1 MISPSQPRA
10 TQPRR
15 WRSLALG
22 ASVTLA
28 AASPA
33 LADLQRPAP
42 ISLAMPDARLWLAMP
57 DASLWLAE
65 GGEAGEAGALAAAG
79 SAATYLAEIA
89 LVEGHMI
96 AARDL
101 YAKGQTGLAVDLSR
115 HPEAEGMLTAVRTG
129 LAAHEAADF
138 SPAIATF
145 TATMAKGAPLA
156 EVEAALAAVSVGVAA
171 AGAGEQAAL
180 RSRFDAAVLLL
191 KAAAGEYSGS
201 IAGGKVTD
209 EMAYHEAHAFVA
221 LARRTMTELAA
232 QPLTATAA
240 PRALQA
246 MQAAD
251 DAFGDMTKP
260 ELAARDPAILF
271 GVAARVELIAS
282 SVR

>member
-1 MISPSQPRA
+1 MTSPSHPRA

-42 ISLAMPDARLWLAMP
+42 ISLAMPGLWPAMP
-57 DASLWLAE
+57 DARLWLAE
-65 GGEAGEAGALAAAG
+65 GGEAGEAGALAATG
-79 SAATYLAEIA
+79 SAAAYLAEIA
-89 LVEGHMI
+89 LVEGHMV

-101 YAKGQTGLAVDLSR
+101 YAKGEAGLALDLSR
-115 HPEAEGMLTAVRTG
+115 LPEAEGMLAAVRTG
-129 LAAHEAADF
+129 LAAHDAADF
-138 SPAIATF
+138 SPAIAAF

-156 EVEAALAAVSVGVAA
+156 EVEAALAVVSVGIAA
-171 AGAGEQAAL
+171 AGAGEQAGL

-260 ELAARDPAILF
+260 ELAVRDPAILF

>member
-1 MISPSQPRA
+1 MTSHAPPRATPPRA

-42 ISLAMPDARLWLAMP
+42 ISLAMPDARLWLA
-57 DASLWLAE
+57 E
-65 GGEAGEAGALAAAG
+65 GGEAGEAGALAATG
-79 SAATYLAEIA
+79 SDAAYLVEIA
-89 LVEGHMI
+89 LVEGHMV

-101 YAKGQTGLAVDLSR
+101 YARGQAGPAVELSR
-115 HPEAEGMLTAVRTG
+115 RPEAEGMMAAVRTG
-129 LAAHEAADF
+129 LAARDARDF
-138 SPAIATF
+138 TPAITAF

-156 EVEAALAAVSVGVAA
+156 EVEAALAEVSVGIAA
-171 AGAGEQAAL
+171 AGIGEQAAL

-201 IAGGKVTD
+201 IADGKVSD
-209 EMAYHEAHAFVA
+209 AMAYHEAHAFVA
-221 LARRTMTELAA
+221 LARRAMTELAA

>member
-28 AASPA
+28 AAAPA

-42 ISLAMPDARLWLAMP
+42 ISLAMPDARLWLA
-57 DASLWLAE
+57 E

-79 SAATYLAEIA
+79 SDAAYLAEIA
-89 LVEGHMI
+89 LVEGHMV

-115 HPEAEGMLTAVRTG
+115 RPEAEGMLAAVRTG
-129 LAAHEAADF
+129 LAAHDAADF
-138 SPAIATF
+138 SPAITAF
-145 TATMAKGAPLA
+145 TAAMARGAPLA
-156 EVEAALAAVSVGVAA
+156 EVEAALAAVSVGVA
-171 AGAGEQAAL
+171 GAGERAGP
-180 RSRFDAAVLLL
+180 RNRFDAAVLLL

-201 IAGGKVTD
+201 IAGGKVSD
-209 EMAYHEAHAFVA
+209 AMAYHEAHAFVA
-221 LARRTMTELAA
+221 LARRAMTELAT

-260 ELAARDPAILF
+260 ELAAGDPAILL